1 MGLVYSKSESQNL
14 IRVMEGN
21 LAKAG
26 SILQSLTQASKQL
39 TSVLTVELKGQAYS
53 SGLAVFDDIIL
64 PTMQHASTA
73 IEELSQGLSSYRALD
88 SAMPNEILD
97 EDNLNEQIRI
107 RQNMVSSLH
116 HQSRLLQYQQG
127 GDDLV
132 SQTNLLHHLTSH
144 MLVLEEEIRQLQEK
158 VRKLGEFSSSTSGLF
173 TAGQNYLLASL
184 RGVNILKH
192 ATVDPQTGA
201 YLLRG
206 GVSLLDLQVQ
216 GVGDDFQSKLQK
228 MSLAEIEEK
237 YGNIIRVNVNSVYIG
252 AGFDSRY
259 AGTKL
264 SPKEIDAIRARYQ
277 YLKARGDL
285 TLQQI
290 KDLQAMYANLKSTD
304 KEAIDSMSLEE
315 LTSKYSY
322 LLLPRLGMD
331 IPYALA
337 DPAGKA
343 KKDYLYH
350 RFEEL
355 MAQELIDWRDPQ
367 YMEKLN
373 AYVNKTGLDPR
384 TGLEASDDVKL
395 VAKYYGWV
403 KGSSTTAASIIG
415 AFIDFS
421 EITGNV
427 KTPSVSAYTNADVT
441 DIINRRGYSIDD
453 FLYLTDADSVLSAK
467 QTAIVR
473 DIRLQIGLPD
483 SDTRMAKIIPTKYV
497 EGIVQ
502 PNSRHNTV
510 SGFVSVDSHS
520 ASLKTLDEVFE
531 GNRLDY
537 KNTPYNLQTDETYSK
552 INFTLDSKMRL
563 DIPLQEPKVGEYPFT
578 GRGFT
583 GSQNIVL
590 PEYELRKG
598 ANYHFQHGD
607 TIGVYDSKSG
617 NLVKQYIYDGKQ
629 KQWLLQ

>member
-1 MGLVYSKSESQNL
+1 M
-14 IRVMEGN
+14 
-21 LAKAG
+21 
-26 SILQSLTQASKQL
+26 
-39 TSVLTVELKGQAYS
+39 
-53 SGLAVFDDIIL
+53 
-64 PTMQHASTA
+64 
-73 IEELSQGLSSYRALD
+73 
-88 SAMPNEILD
+88 
-97 EDNLNEQIRI
+97 
-107 RQNMVSSLH
+107 
-116 HQSRLLQYQQG
+116 
-127 GDDLV
+127 
-132 SQTNLLHHLTSH
+132 
-144 MLVLEEEIRQLQEK
+144 
-158 VRKLGEFSSSTSGLF
+158 
-173 TAGQNYLLASL
+173 
-184 RGVNILKH
+184 
-192 ATVDPQTGA
+192 
-201 YLLRG
+201 
-206 GVSLLDLQVQ
+206 DLQVQ

-228 MSLAEIEEK
+228 MTLAEIEEK

-290 KDLQAMYANLKSTD
+290 KDLQTMYANLKATD

-337 DPAGKA
+337 DPSGKA

-395 VAKYYGWV
+395 VAKHYGWV
-403 KGSSTTAASIIG
+403 KGSSTTATSIIG

-427 KTPSVSAYTNADVT
+427 RTPSVSAYTNAEVA

-497 EGIVQ
+497 EDII
-502 PNSRHNTV
+502 
-510 SGFVSVDSHS
+510 SGERTSFGGFISVDSHS
-520 ASLKTLDEVFE
+520 SSLKTLDEVFE

-537 KNTPYNLQTDETYSK
+537 QNTPYHLQTDETYSK

-563 DIPLQEPKVGEYPFT
+563 DIPLWEPKVGEYPFT

-590 PEYELRKG
+590 PEYKLRKG
-598 ANYHFQHGD
+598 ADYQFQHGD

-617 NLVKQYIYDGKQ
+617 NLVKQYMYDGEYNIWMQSK
-629 KQWLLQ
+629 

>member
-1 MGLVYSKSESQNL
+1 
-14 IRVMEGN
+14 
-21 LAKAG
+21 
-26 SILQSLTQASKQL
+26 
-39 TSVLTVELKGQAYS
+39 
-53 SGLAVFDDIIL
+53 
-64 PTMQHASTA
+64 
-73 IEELSQGLSSYRALD
+73 
-88 SAMPNEILD
+88 
-97 EDNLNEQIRI
+97 
-107 RQNMVSSLH
+107 
-116 HQSRLLQYQQG
+116 
-127 GDDLV
+127 
-132 SQTNLLHHLTSH
+132 
-144 MLVLEEEIRQLQEK
+144 
-158 VRKLGEFSSSTSGLF
+158 
-173 TAGQNYLLASL
+173 
-184 RGVNILKH
+184 
-192 ATVDPQTGA
+192 
-201 YLLRG
+201 
-206 GVSLLDLQVQ
+206 
-216 GVGDDFQSKLQK
+216 
-228 MSLAEIEEK
+228 
-237 YGNIIRVNVNSVYIG
+237 
-252 AGFDSRY
+252 
-259 AGTKL
+259 
-264 SPKEIDAIRARYQ
+264 
-277 YLKARGDL
+277 
-285 TLQQI
+285 
-290 KDLQAMYANLKSTD
+290 
-304 KEAIDSMSLEE
+304 
-315 LTSKYSY
+315 
-322 LLLPRLGMD
+322 MD

-337 DPAGKA
+337 DPSGKA

-395 VAKYYGWV
+395 VAKHYGWV

-415 AFIDFS
+415 AFIEFS

-427 KTPSVSAYTNADVT
+427 RTPSVSAYTNADVT
-441 DIINRRGYSIDD
+441 EIINRRGYSVDD
-453 FLYLTDADSVLSAK
+453 FLYLTNADSVLSAK

-473 DIRLQIGLPD
+473 DIRLQVGLPD
-483 SDTRMAKIIPTKYV
+483 SGTRMAKVIPTKYV

-520 ASLKTLDEVFE
+520 ASLKTLEEVFE

-552 INFTLDSKMRL
+552 INFTLDSRMRL

-607 TIGVYDSKSG
+607 TIGVYDGKSG

>member
-1 MGLVYSKSESQNL
+1 MGLIYSKSESQDL

-26 SILQSLTQASKQL
+26 SILQSLAQASKQL

-53 SGLAVFDDIIL
+53 TGLAVFDDIIL
-64 PTMQHASTA
+64 PTMQHTSTA

-127 GDDLV
+127 GDNLV

-184 RGVNILKH
+184 RGVNVLKH
-192 ATVDPQTGA
+192 ATVHPQTGA

-216 GVGDDFQSKLQK
+216 GVGDDFQSRLQK

-237 YGNIIRVNVNSVYIG
+237 YGNIIRVNVNSAYIG

-290 KDLQAMYANLKSTD
+290 KDLQTMYANLKATD

-337 DPAGKA
+337 DPSGKA

-395 VAKYYGWV
+395 VAKHYGWV
-403 KGSSTTAASIIG
+403 KGSSTTATSIIG

-427 KTPSVSAYTNADVT
+427 RTPSVSAYTNAEVA

-473 DIRLQIGLPD
+473 DVRLQIGLP
-483 SDTRMAKIIPTKYV
+483 SSGTKMNKTIPTKYV
-497 EGIVQ
+497 ESFLSGER
-502 PNSRHNTV
+502 NSFD
-510 SGFVSVDSHS
+510 GFVSVDSHS
-520 ASLKTLDEVFE
+520 SSLKTLDEVFE
-531 GNRLDY
+531 GNRMDY
-537 KNTPYNLQTDETYSK
+537 QNTPYNLQTDDTYAK
-552 INFTLDSKMRL
+552 IGFDLDYGGQLK
-563 DIPLQEPKVGEYPFT
+563 IPFEEASPDNYPFT

-583 GSQNIVL
+583 GSKEIVL
-590 PEYELRKG
+590 PEYKMLGEHTFKT
-598 ANYHFQHGD
+598 GD
-607 TIGVYDSKSG
+607 RISIFDSKTG
-617 NLVKQYIYDGKQ
+617 DLVGQYGYMNGQGWERID
-629 KQWLLQ
+629 